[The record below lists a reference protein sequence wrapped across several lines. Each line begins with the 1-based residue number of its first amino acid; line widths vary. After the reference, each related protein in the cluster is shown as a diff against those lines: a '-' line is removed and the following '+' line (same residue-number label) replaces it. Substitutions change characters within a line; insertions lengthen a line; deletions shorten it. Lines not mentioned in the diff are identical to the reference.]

1 MAYNTHGS
9 WPSSVENAV
18 APPLITE
25 EFLPSL
31 TVNSELDTHQITGG
45 SILAPGTIFDSNGR
59 TYQGYREGKYF
70 LPNDAA
76 EQDRLDF
83 QSAGTRVLLDG
94 QLALAPIR
102 SPRRVL
108 DVATGTGIWA
118 VEFAQLHPE
127 SEVVGSDLTQI
138 QPTSGLPNLSFV
150 QEDSEE
156 HPWVHDRPFDYIHL
170 RYVYTCFDS
179 PQSVIRSV
187 FENLNPGG
195 WIEFQ
200 DATMELHSNKGP
212 AHIENNPLKRLF
224 DLAIQGAA
232 AQGRNIVVSRF
243 YKQWLLEAG
252 FVDVAE
258 IKLAI
263 PINEWHTSLKLKRV
277 GQYTSRM
284 LMDSLGGVAWKMLR
298 AKGFSDEEINETI
311 VQTKPEIRNLDLEA
325 FFPFWVV
332 YGRKP
337 E

>member
-1 MAYNTHGS
+1 
-9 WPSSVENAV
+9 
-18 APPLITE
+18 
-25 EFLPSL
+25 
-31 TVNSELDTHQITGG
+31 
-45 SILAPGTIFDSNGR
+45 
-59 TYQGYREGKYF
+59 
-70 LPNDAA
+70 
-76 EQDRLDF
+76 
-83 QSAGTRVLLDG
+83 
-94 QLALAPIR
+94 
-102 SPRRVL
+102 
-108 DVATGTGIWA
+108 

-138 QPTSGLPNLSFV
+138 QPTSGLANLSFV

-179 PQSVIRSV
+179 PQSVIRSA

-212 AHIENNPLKRLF
+212 AHIESNPLKRLF

-252 FVDVAE
+252 FVDVVE

-263 PINEWHTSLKLKRV
+263 PINEWHPSLKLKRV

-298 AKGFSDEEINETI
+298 AKGFSDEEVNETI

-325 FFPFWVV
+325 FFPL
-332 YGRKP
+332 
-337 E
+337 

>member
-1 MAYNTHGS
+1 M
-9 WPSSVENAV
+9 
-18 APPLITE
+18 
-25 EFLPSL
+25 
-31 TVNSELDTHQITGG
+31 
-45 SILAPGTIFDSNGR
+45 
-59 TYQGYREGKYF
+59 
-70 LPNDAA
+70 
-76 EQDRLDF
+76 
-83 QSAGTRVLLDG
+83 
-94 QLALAPIR
+94 
-102 SPRRVL
+102 
-108 DVATGTGIWA
+108 
-118 VEFAQLHPE
+118 EFAQLHPE

-156 HPWVHDRPFDYIHL
+156 HPWVHDRRFDYIHL

-179 PQSVIRSV
+179 PQSVIRSA
-187 FENLNPGG
+187 FENLNPDG

-212 AHIENNPLKRLF
+212 AHIENNPLKRLL

-252 FVDVAE
+252 FVDVVE

-263 PINEWHTSLKLKRV
+263 PINEWHPSLKLKRV

-298 AKGFSDEEINETI
+298 AKGFSDEEANETI

-325 FFPFWVV
+325 FFPL
-332 YGRKP
+332 
-337 E
+337 